1 VNLNKLFPRL
11 GIRTKLGV
19 AFAVLA
25 LVPLLLVALLT
36 TEVTIKRLREIA
48 RTTIQHDVEVAARDA
63 ERALGL
69 VETDVGYLAAMIPTL
84 AAHDVDRTIAGF
96 LRHTPALL
104 QVRVVAPDGVV
115 EHTVRRDGRP
125 ATAGGSGTYYA
136 TRAAE
141 LTFGGRLALAV
152 ELRGEG
158 GGDHPIPA
166 VAVIVPIW
174 DSAGMLQRV
183 LVGEAAATAL
193 FAGLGQASPH
203 YEGVT
208 ALLDS
213 EGWLLYHSERKAD
226 WSSLLARLE
235 LPGGAAADGDSAVAR
250 AVFGPGEWL
259 ASSAAL
265 HLGNGPGRS
274 LRLLRGVPVRVV
286 DAPVR
291 EFLAW
296 VGMTGGLVVAV
307 VLTLAI
313 LAAAQ
318 FTEPIYALRQA
329 VAQLARGEP
338 ASWRL
343 DIASNDELEDLAGDF
358 ATMAEALTTH
368 RQGLEQLVVERTH
381 QLHEAHAELAGIL
394 EHSADAIIGVDRTGR
409 VRLWNRG
416 AERLFGWSAA
426 EVMGGEVDDLLLPP
440 GEDLR
445 LERQFIATALGAQ
458 GYVANLRTRR
468 VTRQGTTMPVSLT
481 QTNITDPQG
490 RLQGASLIVRDT
502 SNEARLEEQMR
513 RSERLSVAHVMAAG
527 LAHDL
532 NTPLAII
539 GNRLELMQ
547 SELGEA
553 QEGMRRDVQVLRQHV
568 ARLNEIAGNLLR
580 FARDDDTGGGTVP
593 VNLPALTRQIATLLE
608 RPLVQRNVRLVVDSP
623 DEGHV
628 VAAGRMRAMESVLV
642 NLVLNAADAMPRG
655 GTVRLEARRLSSDQV
670 VLQVEDQGPGVPVEL
685 RARIFEPF
693 FTTKDAQH
701 GTGLGLA
708 LCRTIVEGHGGRIWV
723 EDAPEGGARFI
734 VLLPAAPEA
743 V

>member
-11 GIRTKLGV
+11 SIRTKLGI

-36 TEVTIKRLREIA
+36 TRVTIRRLREIA
-48 RTTIQHDVEVAARDA
+48 RTTIQHDVAVAARDA

-69 VETDVGYLAAMIPTL
+69 VETDVAYLAATIPAL
-84 AAHDVDRTIAGF
+84 PPRDVDQAIAGF

-104 QVRVVAPDGVV
+104 QVQVVTPDGVL
-115 EHTVRRDGRP
+115 EHAVRRDGRP
-125 ATAGGSGTYYA
+125 ATDGMTGTYYA

-141 LTFGGRLALAV
+141 LSNGGRLSLPV
-152 ELRGEG
+152 ELRGE
-158 GGDHPIPA
+158 DDARPVPA

-174 DSAGMLQRV
+174 DSAGALQTV
-183 LVGEAAATAL
+183 VVGEAAATTL
-193 FAGLGQASPH
+193 FAGLSQASPH

-208 ALLDS
+208 ALLDP
-213 EGWLLYHSERKAD
+213 EGWLLYHSEKKAD

-235 LPGGAAADGDSAVAR
+235 LPGGMATEGDSVAR

-259 ASSAAL
+259 TSSASL
-265 HLGNGPGRS
+265 HLGGTPGRS
-274 LRLLRGVPVRVV
+274 LQLLRGVPVRVV

-291 EFLAW
+291 EFLTW
-296 VGMTGGLVVAV
+296 VGVTGGLVVAA

-329 VAQLARGEP
+329 VARLARGEP
-338 ASWRL
+338 TGGRL

-358 ATMAEALTTH
+358 ATMAEALTAH
-368 RQGLEQLVVERTH
+368 RQGLEQLVAERTR
-381 QLHEAHAELAGIL
+381 QLHGAHAELAGIL

-409 VRLWNRG
+409 VRLWNHG
-416 AERLFGWSAA
+416 AERLFGWSATD
-426 EVMGGEVDDLLLPP
+426 VMGEEVDPLLLPP

-445 LERQFIATALGAQ
+445 LEQQFIASALGSP

-468 VTRQGTTMPVSLT
+468 ASRDGAVIPVSLT
-481 QTNITDPQG
+481 QTIITDPQG
-490 RLQGASLIVRDT
+490 RPQGASLIVRDT
-502 SNEARLEEQMR
+502 SSEARLEEQMR

-539 GNRLELMQ
+539 GNRLELME

-553 QEGMRRDVQVLRQHV
+553 QEAMRRDVQVLRQHV

-580 FARDDDTGGGTVP
+580 FAREEDAGGTAVP
-593 VNLPALTRQIATLLE
+593 VDLAVLTRQIAALLE
-608 RPLVQRNVRLVVDSP
+608 RPLVQRNVRLIVASP
-623 DEGHV
+623 EGDHV
-628 VAAGRMRAMESVLV
+628 VAVGRMRALESVLV

-655 GTVRLEARRLSSDQV
+655 GTVRLEARP
-670 VLQVEDQGPGVPVEL
+670 VLAGNVELRVEDQGPGVPLEL
-685 RARIFEPF
+685 RSRVFEPF

-708 LCRTIVEGHGGRIWV
+708 LCRTIVEEHGGRIWV
-723 EDAPEGGARFI
+723 EDGPEGGARF
-734 VLLPAAPEA
+734 VVSLPAAPEA
-743 V
+743 A